1 MGEKGTLLLVDD
13 EINTLKV
20 LSAILR
26 KDGYEVFTAR
36 TAEEGLEKVSRVRFD
51 AILTDYKLPGMNG
64 VEFIEVLKR
73 REYPPPVI
81 MLTAYGTIEKAV
93 EAMKRG
99 AQGYLTKPVNQGALL
114 TAAREAVEKNQLLT
128 ENRALKSQLKER
140 YSFRNIIGKSDVM
153 QDIFSLIGTVAR
165 SVSSVLIVGESGT
178 GKELVARAI
187 HYESPRAEGPFIPID
202 CAALPAELLESELFG
217 HEKGS
222 FTGAHERK
230 IGQIE
235 LAHGG
240 TVFLDEVGELSPN
253 IQKKFLRFLQER
265 EILRVG
271 GNRRVKV
278 DVRVISATNRDLEA
292 EIKGGTFREDL
303 FFRLNVVTVRIPPLR
318 ERKDDIPLLAEH
330 FLHRFNE
337 LNRKSVASIEPEVI
351 AAFMEHEWPG
361 NVRELE
367 NVIER
372 AVVLCPADTISLR
385 YLPRQFRDIGSQE
398 LGAGEGFNLL
408 ETEKRLL
415 IKSLEAASWNQT
427 KAAEMLGISRK
438 QLRTKM
444 KNHGLMAD
452 EGAQ

>member
-1 MGEKGTLLLVDD
+1 M
-13 EINTLKV
+13 
-20 LSAILR
+20 
-26 KDGYEVFTAR
+26 
-36 TAEEGLEKVSRVRFD
+36 
-51 AILTDYKLPGMNG
+51 
-64 VEFIEVLKR
+64 
-73 REYPPPVI
+73 
-81 MLTAYGTIEKAV
+81 
-93 EAMKRG
+93 
-99 AQGYLTKPVNQGALL
+99 
-114 TAAREAVEKNQLLT
+114 
-128 ENRALKSQLKER
+128 
-140 YSFRNIIGKSDVM
+140 
-153 QDIFSLIGTVAR
+153 
-165 SVSSVLIVGESGT
+165 
-178 GKELVARAI
+178 
-187 HYESPRAEGPFIPID
+187 
-202 CAALPAELLESELFG
+202 
-217 HEKGS
+217 
-222 FTGAHERK
+222 
-230 IGQIE
+230 
-235 LAHGG
+235 
-240 TVFLDEVGELSPN
+240 
-253 IQKKFLRFLQER
+253 
-265 EILRVG
+265 
-271 GNRRVKV
+271 
-278 DVRVISATNRDLEA
+278 
-292 EIKGGTFREDL
+292 
-303 FFRLNVVTVRIPPLR
+303 R